1 MSHAFYKY
9 KTEAERLEHLR
20 LQRIENIKR
29 QLRLARAYVEQ
40 QADVLK
46 LPEPRACAVETVM
59 LQEEARRDELAGSQ
73 LKDHADFEAFAA
85 ASEGRRRTDLSGLLK
100 AGQTFE
106 GEMEQRL
113 REAVERVNQRIPD
126 SDKARLQ
133 HKRLIE
139 KLHQIMENPAYSA
152 EERLQMAEQ
161 RITLYIENVN
171 YDHSALDEDLL
182 MDYKALC
189 ILLGEDEEI
198 VPVQE
203 LRARV
208 DQMLSEYEKLPETE
222 MVAGIVEEAMEQLGL
237 QAEGSCILDE
247 QLEGQLFGS
256 SECSVFV
263 SCSGSGILIEP
274 VRTSSDLEEEDTLKQ
289 QHAVCRKERELI
301 RAVEERG
308 IRLMKVYSEEVP
320 AGEVAGQED
329 VRFPEGKLKEQHDRL
344 ERQRELNRR
353 RRRRRKK
360 AGEMT
365 YD

>member
-29 QLRLARAYVEQ
+29 QLRLARAYMEQ
-40 QADVLK
+40 QSDDLDI
-46 LPEPRACAVETVM
+46 PEMRSAEGQAAVV
-59 LQEEARRDELAGSQ
+59 QEAARRDDLARRQ
-73 LKDHADFEAFAA
+73 LKDHVDSEAFEADG
-85 ASEGRRRTDLSGLLK
+85 GRKNVMDLSELLK
-100 AGQTFE
+100 VDQSFE

-113 REAVERVNQRIPD
+113 RAAMERVNQRVPD

-133 HKRLIE
+133 HRKLIE
-139 KLHQIMENPAYSA
+139 KLHRITKNPAYSA
-152 EERLQMAEQ
+152 EERLRMAEQ

-198 VPVQE
+198 IPVEE
-203 LRARV
+203 LQARV
-208 DQMLSEYEKLPETE
+208 DQMLSEYEKLPEPE
-222 MVAGIVEEAMEQLGL
+222 MVAGIVEETMEQLGL
-237 QAEGSCILDE
+237 QVEGSCILDE

-256 SECSVFV
+256 AECSVFV

-274 VRTSSDLEEEDTLKQ
+274 VHTDSGTGAEDVLAQQRT
-289 QHAVCRKERELI
+289 VCGKERELI

-320 AGEVAGQED
+320 ADQVAGRED
-329 VRFPEGKLKEQHDRL
+329 VRFPEGKLKEQYDRL